1 MSIVECESVPF
12 VHDEMAAATDIA
24 DTHAHVVSNEPVNAE
39 YYLMVLSVSG
49 LALTAR
55 AGQFFNI
62 LCPTTANDMPFLR
75 RPMSVYR
82 VAPEKKQIEF
92 LYKVTGTGTRAMATL
107 EPGNTVPVLGPLGN
121 GFTLQAD
128 WKHIV
133 VLGRGVGLATLAPL
147 AEFALSRKV
156 GVTAILSARSPGYVM
171 SADRFAKAG
180 CSVVAVTDT
189 EGTSDPKN
197 VERILRDLKERGK
210 ADAFFTCG
218 SNRLL
223 QLMKRLGAEL
233 CVPGEVAME
242 QQMACGLGMCF
253 CCVRTFEGKDGK
265 EPRRVC
271 CEGPVFKLEETL
283 SW

>member
-12 VHDEMAAATDIA
+12 VHEELVAPADIA

-39 YYLMVLSVSG
+39 YYLMVLAVSG
-49 LALTAR
+49 LALNAR

-62 LCPTTANDMPFLR
+62 HCPTTATDMPFLR

-82 VAPEKKQIEF
+82 VAPEKRQIEF
-92 LYKVTGTGTRAMATL
+92 LYKVTGAGTRAMATL
-107 EPGNTVPVLGPLGN
+107 EPGNTIAVLGPLGN
-121 GFTLQAD
+121 GFTLQTD

-147 AEFALSRKV
+147 AELALSHDV
-156 GVTAILSARSPGYVM
+156 GVTAILSARSPSYVM
-171 SADRFAKAG
+171 SADRFATAG
-180 CSVVAVTDT
+180 CSVVVATDT
-189 EGTSDPKN
+189 DGTSDPKN
-197 VERILRDLKERGK
+197 IERILRDLKGRGK

-218 SNRLL
+218 SNRLM

-233 CVPGEVAME
+233 RIPGEVAME

-253 CCVRTFEGKDGK
+253 CCVRTFEGKEGK

-271 CEGPVFKLEETL
+271 CEGPVFKLEEAL